1 MNVAD
6 THIHTDNPFHNY
18 TQTHTQPSQMFYQ
31 WFCSSTSYHATQD
44 HLHFGSFSPGMAL
57 ANPARSKPIMNT
69 KSMVRAEARVG
80 VGGSYLNQ
88 LGLETATLLANP
100 PCV

>member
-1 MNVAD
+1 MW
-6 THIHTDNPFHNY
+6 
-18 TQTHTQPSQMFYQ
+18 QTHTYTRTTHSTTTHKHTHSPAKCFYQ
-31 WFCSSTSYHATQD
+31 WFCSSTSYHATQH